1 MITRCVSLHSSKFHA
16 AELLASRLSMTLGVG
31 TISDNRLSQAL
42 LNFMQ
47 EGIRFSFEGDANV
60 EDDLLLGSRLPFLT
74 ILSKYSTWI
83 RKNKSHC
90 EVLGRVL
97 FAKETV
103 LRSHPDFDEVHE
115 DDLRCIS
122 DFKESFGLT
131 TSKMRR
137 LSQELSKTQDE
148 SNDETALHATAT
160 PGSSAR
166 SIGSRRP
173 LSTAGSQRSRVS
185 VQSNLSPLMES
196 PEDHEIDPEHESPSP
211 QKRRRLTN
219 SLPELN
225 ESAIADEE
233 NANDSDY

>member
-1 MITRCVSLHSSKFHA
+1 
-16 AELLASRLSMTLGVG
+16 MTLGVG

-60 EDDLLLGSRLPFLT
+60 EDDLLLGTRLPFLT

-83 RKNKSHC
+83 RKNKAYC
-90 EVLGRVL
+90 EVLGRL
-97 FAKETV
+97 LYAKESA

-115 DDLRCIS
+115 DDLRCIR
-122 DFKESFGLT
+122 DFQESLGLT
-131 TSKMRR
+131 ESKMRR
-137 LSQELSKTQDE
+137 LSQELPTTQDD
-148 SNDETALHATAT
+148 SHDGTGLRASAT
-160 PGSSAR
+160 PGSSGR

-173 LSTAGSQRSRVS
+173 LSATGSQRSRVS

-196 PEDHEIDPEHESPSP
+196 PEDREIEPGNESPSP

-225 ESAIADEE
+225 ESAIAEE
-233 NANDSDY
+233 ESANDSDY